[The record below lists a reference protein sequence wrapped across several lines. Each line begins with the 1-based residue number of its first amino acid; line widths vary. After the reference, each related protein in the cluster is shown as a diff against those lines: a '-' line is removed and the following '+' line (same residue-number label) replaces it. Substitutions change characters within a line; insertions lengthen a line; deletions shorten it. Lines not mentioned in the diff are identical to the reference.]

1 MALQA
6 PAAPTPQGSTPADIM
21 RKALSKIL
29 LFAPAHA
36 STLSKMKIVERAD
49 CPSMRTD
56 GRTIEWGPEF
66 VGGLTWQEIGFVLCH
81 EVDHRHLAHNWR
93 FGHRDALL
101 WNVAGDA
108 RINADLISYFRAA
121 SLPFTMPKG
130 GVNYPWV
137 TSDMTTEQIYAIL
150 EQKYPPDERSQ
161 FSAGFGGGP
170 GERDM
175 TQAPVDAS
183 EADAVA
189 DTATAAAIGQ
199 SMGTAPAHLGR
210 EVKAV
215 SDRMVDWRSLLSARI
230 RAIIGADDW
239 GYRRART
246 SGIRNGVILPTLHG
260 NKVQAVTVCIDTSGS
275 HWHLI
280 DQCFAEV
287 KSIFEAVNPSEVFVL
302 QGDTE
307 LCAENRYT
315 SAAEVTYEASGG
327 GGSDFR
333 QMLER
338 AREIDAVAT
347 VFITD
352 GDGNWPAEPVPNLIT
367 VLVGH
372 YGGVQNVPYGD
383 VVEVRE

>member
-1 MALQA
+1 MAIA
-6 PAAPTPQGSTPADIM
+6 IPSSTPKGQTNIM
-21 RKALSKIL
+21 TQALSKIL
-29 LFAPAHA
+29 LYAPAHA
-36 STLSKMKIVERAD
+36 TTLSKMKIIEDPD
-49 CPSMRTD
+49 CPSMCTD
-56 GRTIEWGPEF
+56 GRTIKYGPAF
-66 VGGLTWQEIGFVLCH
+66 VNALTWQEVGFVLMH
-81 EVDHRHLAHNWR
+81 ETDHRHLCHNWR
-93 FGHRDALL
+93 FGQRDPLL
-101 WNVAGDA
+101 WNIAGDA
-108 RINADLISYFRAA
+108 RINADLQAYIRAVG
-121 SLPFTMPKG
+121 SPFKMPVG
-130 GVNYPWV
+130 GVSFTWV
-137 TSDMTTEQIYAIL
+137 TPDMTTEQIYAQL
-150 EQKYPPDERSQ
+150 EEDYPPYSNGYKQ
-161 FSAGFGGGP
+161 LSAGFSGNA
-170 GERDM
+170 GEQDI
-175 TQAPVDAS
+175 TQAPATAH

-189 DTATAAAIGQ
+189 DTAAAAGIGQ
-199 SMGTAPAHLGR
+199 AMGNAPAHLVR
-210 EVKAV
+210 EVQAV
-215 SDRMVDWRSLLSARI
+215 RERMVDWRSLLSARI

-287 KSIFEAVNPSEVFVL
+287 KSIFEAVNPQEVYVL
-302 QGDTE
+302 QGDTH

-315 SAAEVTYEASGG
+315 NAAEVTYEASGG

-352 GDGNWPAEPVPNLIT
+352 ADGNWPKEPIPNLIT

-372 YGGVQNVPYGD
+372 YGSTRQVPYGD
-383 VVEVRE
+383 IVEVRE